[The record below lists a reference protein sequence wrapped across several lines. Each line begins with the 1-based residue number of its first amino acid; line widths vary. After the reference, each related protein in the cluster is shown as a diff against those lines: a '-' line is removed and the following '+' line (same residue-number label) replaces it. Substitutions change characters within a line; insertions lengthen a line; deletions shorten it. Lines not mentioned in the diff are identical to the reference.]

1 MLLQTGNIQCD
12 HKIAGV
18 WEIKGIISHNL
29 LNLFFASIEFVTFC
43 YRAKNFGYYTTI
55 SLFCQVYAT
64 FGTEFEKS
72 TVDYLSF
79 YLQKMENILQK

>member
-29 LNLFFASIEFVTFC
+29 LDLFFAVKECISMDVKLICASLNIQIAF
-43 YRAKNFGYYTTI
+43 KQGKGGFG
-55 SLFCQVYAT
+55 
-64 FGTEFEKS
+64 
-72 TVDYLSF
+72 
-79 YLQKMENILQK
+79 